1 MAIRRQW
8 SEEERRGL
16 LAAHA
21 QSGVSLWTFAQT
33 AGIGYTTIARW
44 KERGDGRD
52 AAPRLLPV
60 QIEQPVAPTSPTS
73 PTSPAATTGARAVE
87 VVVGDAVVRLGAD
100 FDDAVLLR
108 VMRVLRAC

>member
-8 SEEERRGL
+8 SEEEQRGL

-60 QIEQPVAPTSPTS
+60 QIEQPVAPTSPAAS
-73 PTSPAATTGARAVE
+73 AATTGARAVE